1 MKLRRIIKFPKNKN
15 SSVKSNFEINQLKD
29 KIVKKINL
37 EIEDAKNL
45 EKSEIKTYR
54 NILKRKNFYIL
65 DSGKENNF
73 IINKI
78 ERNFEINIY
87 IPFTDPSLY
96 NMLNSEN
103 SNSNVKNKKENSIK
117 KNLENKKEKKPENS
131 NEIIYMK
138 DSGKIRKDNL
148 FINLNNYRID
158 IINKKKKTSVIFF
171 LNFYEKFKILF
182 MGKNKKFNLEEIHQ
196 LILREEEIYF
206 RSKRVEKNFRDFL
219 EFFGID
225 ENLHS
230 IIPLIAIEVEKNNY
244 HKWLEDNK
252 SYFNN

>member
-1 MKLRRIIKFPKNKN
+1 
-15 SSVKSNFEINQLKD
+15 
-29 KIVKKINL
+29 
-37 EIEDAKNL
+37 
-45 EKSEIKTYR
+45 
-54 NILKRKNFYIL
+54 
-65 DSGKENNF
+65 
-73 IINKI
+73 
-78 ERNFEINIY
+78 
-87 IPFTDPSLY
+87 
-96 NMLNSEN
+96 
-103 SNSNVKNKKENSIK
+103 
-117 KNLENKKEKKPENS
+117 
-131 NEIIYMK
+131 
-138 DSGKIRKDNL
+138 
-148 FINLNNYRID
+148 
-158 IINKKKKTSVIFF
+158 
-171 LNFYEKFKILF
+171 

>member
-131 NEIIYMK
+131 NEIIYLK

-158 IINKKKKTSVIFF
+158 IINKKKK
-171 LNFYEKFKILF
+171 
-182 MGKNKKFNLEEIHQ
+182 
-196 LILREEEIYF
+196 
-206 RSKRVEKNFRDFL
+206 
-219 EFFGID
+219 
-225 ENLHS
+225 LH
-230 IIPLIAIEVEKNNY
+230 
-244 HKWLEDNK
+244 
-252 SYFNN
+252 